1 MHSVIRNT
9 ESKLNTRLT
18 EIRRNYNRI
27 LLAAGK
33 QRKKKVSATLETWDG
48 CRRAAFA
55 STWDDFCIESWKKL
69 VEQANQKQIPLT
81 LFINTCGYCEAGHFQ
96 KHNNEVDTSTK
107 MKPKDLK
114 FFRKIVKEGHEIGG
128 HTTDHID
135 LKKTSTIEIEK
146 DCNLLQL
153 KTKKF

>member
-1 MHSVIRNT
+1 MHSAIRNT

-33 QRKKKVSATLETWDG
+33 QRKKKFSAALKLG
-48 CRRAAFA
+48 MVAGGLHLQAH
-55 STWDDFCIESWKKL
+55 DDFCIESWKKL

-96 KHNNEVDTSTK
+96 KHNNVFPDTSTK
-107 MKPKDLK
+107 MK
-114 FFRKIVKEGHEIGG
+114 
-128 HTTDHID
+128 T
-135 LKKTSTIEIEK
+135 
-146 DCNLLQL
+146 
-153 KTKKF
+153 